1 MSDVEARVRARLFG
15 MQDTQYRDFTA
26 KLIPTVAPER
36 IIGVR
41 MPELR
46 RYAMEL
52 SKTADAAAFL
62 ALLPHRYHEEN
73 CLHGFLIGR
82 IADYDACVAAL
93 DAFLPH
99 VDNWAT
105 CDSIRPV
112 CFKRNLP
119 RLTGEIRRWM
129 ASEQTYTVR
138 FGIEML
144 MCFYLDGAFDPIY
157 LDWVAA
163 LRSEEYY
170 VNMMIAWFF
179 ATALAKQWDA
189 ALPIIGERR
198 LDNWVHNKAIQ
209 KAIESDRIPEDR
221 KNLLRARKIARDCRK
236 QGGNLC

>member
-1 MSDVEARVRARLFG
+1 MSEVEARIRARLFE
-15 MQDTQYRDFTA
+15 MQDVQYREFTA
-26 KLIPTVAPER
+26 KLIPTVSPER

-41 MPELR
+41 TPDLR
-46 RYAMEL
+46 KYAAEL
-52 SKTADAAAFL
+52 SRMEDAAAFL

-73 CLHGFLIGR
+73 TLHGFLIGR

-93 DAFLPH
+93 DAFLPY

-105 CDSIRPV
+105 CDSIRPR
-112 CFKRNLP
+112 CFKRNLS
-119 RLTGEIRRWM
+119 RLIGEIRRWM
-129 ASEQTYTVR
+129 ASEQTYTIR

-144 MCFYLDGAFDPIY
+144 MCFYLGGAFDPVY

-189 ALPIIGERR
+189 ALPVIEARR
-198 LDNWVHNKAIQ
+198 LDPWVHNKAIQ
-209 KAIESDRIPEDR
+209 KAVESYRIPADR
-221 KNLLRARKIARDCRK
+221 KNLLRTRKIAWDCRK
-236 QGGNLC
+236 